1 MSAQM
6 TRLLQILLILPRY
19 PRSLTTDRIQ
29 GILENQNIYK
39 DVRTIQR
46 DMLVLEKAFRP

>member
-19 PRSLTTDRIQ
+19 PRSLTTD
-29 GILENQNIYK
+29 GIKVISEE
-39 DVRTIQR
+39 DFTHSG
-46 DMLVLEKAFRP
+46 